1 MWPSVQPHF
10 LFSLSL
16 SLMFV
21 LLRHVSANL
30 KFKEIELCHVLFLV
44 CFVSS
49 FCFWCFCF
57 GLNGQ
62 LNICLVF
69 LHLFHD
75 VPHRFLHP
83 HFNYVS
89 SSSSR
94 KVREKKNLFFSSVSI
109 NVFSCIFCSMV
120 YRKHLSFIVS

>member
-1 MWPSVQPHF
+1 MIEKKTQCEKKEK
-10 LFSLSL
+10 
-16 SLMFV
+16 MEGEETEMN
-21 LLRHVSANL
+21 VSANV

-83 HFNYVS
+83 HFNYI
-89 SSSSR
+89 SSSR
-94 KVREKKNLFFSSVSI
+94 KVKKKMFIFVFSREREREREK
-109 NVFSCIFCSMV
+109 
-120 YRKHLSFIVS
+120 